1 MLPIFLNIEDDDDLA
16 FVEEIYIR
24 YEKQLYS
31 IAMSH
36 LNNHHDAEDCVHE
49 VIRIISEGVEKF
61 KIARDF
67 GYIDK
72 LMSVVGRNCALNA
85 WRVKKRKNENEYSLV
100 KYNYDED
107 EYEEMDIPD
116 YESAVEKLYI
126 SEENCEQLH
135 NLINKLDSKYRDIL
149 LLKSLG
155 FDNQTIAELMNIS
168 NELVRKRYSRAKKL
182 LLEMG
187 GKDLYAK

>member
-1 MLPIFLNIEDDDDLA
+1 
-16 FVEEIYIR
+16 
-24 YEKQLYS
+24 
-31 IAMSH
+31 
-36 LNNHHDAEDCVHE
+36 
-49 VIRIISEGVEKF
+49 
-61 KIARDF
+61 
-67 GYIDK
+67 
-72 LMSVVGRNCALNA
+72 MSVVGRNCALNA